1 MNHILDNLISL
12 LGYDPAAPM
21 LFTSGLFWAL
31 FLVFVPVYALLKR
44 NRWQMMTFVILFSL
58 FFYYKSSGVFFMLL
72 IATSAI
78 DFFLSKAIDKSDSRS
93 ARRLLLTL
101 SILISTGVLAY
112 FKYANFLLSTW
123 NDIIGKNFQPLD
135 IILPIGI
142 SFYTFRSISYVVDVY
157 KGKVAPAANWIEY
170 LFFLSYFPALLAGP
184 IVRADVLLPQIHEN
198 RQASRDE
205 IYLGLWLII
214 IGVVKKAIFADYI
227 AQYNN
232 LIFDNPSGYSGF
244 ESLMGAIGYTMQIY
258 CDFSGYSDIAIG
270 ISSIMGFQ
278 LPPNFNLPYKSRNLT
293 EFWHRWHISLSTWL
307 RDYIYIPLGGNRR
320 GKFRTYLNNFLTMLI
335 GGLWHGASWKFVFW
349 GGMHGA
355 GLIVH
360 KMCKP
365 VLGRIPDIWPV
376 KAISWLLTMTVVTL
390 LWVFFRADS
399 FADAWTIVVNI
410 FTTTSPDYIAPFV
423 EVRYVWCIMMA
434 LMILTHALPTHWINH
449 MGEGFV
455 RLPWFFKFI
464 IFVVTVQLV
473 IQFMSADVA
482 PFIYN
487 QF

>member
-1 MNHILDNLISL
+1 MSQIFHNLLSM

-31 FLVFVPVYALLKR
+31 FLIFVPVYALLKR
-44 NRWQMMTFVILFSL
+44 HKWQMMAFVILFSL
-58 FFYYKSSGVFFMLL
+58 YFYYKSSGVFFMLL
-72 IATSAI
+72 VATSAI
-78 DFFLSKAIDKSDSRS
+78 DYFLSKAIAKSENRTL
-93 ARRLLLTL
+93 RRTLLTI
-101 SILISTGVLAY
+101 SIVISTGVLAY

-123 NDIIGKNFQPLD
+123 SDIIGSNFQPLD

-157 KGKVAPAANWIEY
+157 KGKVSPATNWIEY

-184 IVRADVLLPQIHEN
+184 IVRADVLLPQIREN
-198 RQASRDE
+198 RQASKPE
-205 IYLGLWLII
+205 IYFGLWLII
-214 IGVVKKAIFADYI
+214 VGVVKKAIFADYI

-232 LIFDNPSGYSGF
+232 LIFDNPTGYSGF

-258 CDFSGYSDIAIG
+258 CDFSGYSDMAIG

-278 LPPNFNLPYKSRNLT
+278 LPANFNLPYKSRNLT

-365 VLGRIPDIWPV
+365 WLNRIPDTWPV

-399 FADAWTIVVNI
+399 FSDAWAIVVNI
-410 FTTTSPDYIAPFV
+410 FTTTSPAYIAPFV

-434 LMILTHALPTHWINH
+434 LMILTHAIPTRWVDS

-455 RLPWFFKFI
+455 RLPWIFKLL